1 MPVINVI
8 ATIKS
13 KNMKRFNFF
22 AMIAIVLLLA
32 YACENKQ
39 EKTMTKALDP
49 ANMDLN
55 IKPGDDFF
63 RFVNGNWIKNNPV
76 PPEYSSYGAF
86 TVLYEEN
93 EKMLQTLVKEVSAD
107 KEAAEG
113 SISQKIRDF
122 YNSGMDTMR
131 IEELGITVLQPEF
144 DEINNLQSATDISR
158 HIAVMQQK
166 GLSPLFYLFTA
177 ADQSDSKWNIANF
190 WQGGLGLPDVT
201 YYTDESERMQQ
212 IREDYK
218 THITKMF
225 LLKGDDESAATKTA
239 ETILAMET
247 DLAKVSK
254 TRMETRIAE
263 ENFHKMS
270 LNDLKVLAP
279 GFDWD
284 AYFTALGLPDPGE
297 LNVSQTEFMKGMSE
311 LIAKYPVEDW
321 RTYLPWH
328 LLDGSAN
335 YLSDAF
341 VQQNFDFF
349 GKTLSGSEVLRPR
362 WKRVLAT
369 TSGGLGEGLGQIYV
383 ERYFPPESKERMVKL
398 VENLRLA
405 FAGRIKKLDW
415 MTDETK
421 EKALAKLE
429 AITVKIGYPDKWKDY
444 STLNIVPDN
453 YLLNV
458 QNARAFEFKRD
469 FAKIGKKVDKTEW
482 GMTPQTVNAYYN
494 PTNNEIVFPAG
505 ILQPPFFNKDAD
517 DAVNYGAI
525 GVVIGHEMTHG
536 FDDQGRK
543 YDKDGNM
550 NEWWTD
556 EDAERFMA
564 KAAILAKQYDD
575 YTMLDSLHI
584 NGNLT
589 MGENIADMG
598 GLNIS
603 YDAFLMALNGAQPEM
618 IDGYSADQRFFMAYA
633 QVWRQN
639 VRDKALMR
647 QLKEDVHSPGEAR
660 VNIPPFNM
668 DIFLDA
674 FGISPDDK
682 LYIPKEKRAYIW

>member
-1 MPVINVI
+1 
-8 ATIKS
+8 
-13 KNMKRFNFF
+13 MKRFNFF

-32 YACENKQ
+32 YAFENKQ

-284 AYFTALGLPDPGE
+284 AYFTTLGLPDPGE

-321 RTYLPWH
+321 RTYLTWH

>member
-1 MPVINVI
+1 
-8 ATIKS
+8 
-13 KNMKRFNFF
+13 MKRFNFF

-32 YACENKQ
+32 YAFENKQ

-321 RTYLPWH
+321 RTYLTWH

>member
-1 MPVINVI
+1 
-8 ATIKS
+8 
-13 KNMKRFNFF
+13 MKTFNLF
-22 AMIAIVLLLA
+22 AMIVFVMLLA

-39 EKTMTKALDP
+39 EKVMTKALDP
-49 ANMDLN
+49 ANMDSS

-63 RFVNGNWIKNNPV
+63 RFVNGNWIKNHPV

-93 EKMLQTLVKEVSAD
+93 QKMLRELVKEVSAD
-107 KEAAEG
+107 KEAPEG

-122 YNSGMDTMR
+122 YNSGMDTVR
-131 IEELGITVLQPEF
+131 IEEQGIAVLQPEI
-144 DEINNLQSATDISR
+144 DEINSLQSVTEVSR
-158 HIAVMQQK
+158 YVAVMQQK
-166 GLSPLFYLFTA
+166 GLGSLFHFYA
-177 ADQSDSKWNIANF
+177 DADQSNSEWTIANF
-190 WQGGLGLPDVT
+190 WQGGLGLPDVA
-201 YYTDESERMQQ
+201 YYTDNSERMQQ
-212 IREDYK
+212 IREAYK
-218 THITKMF
+218 AHITKMF
-225 LLKGDDESAATKTA
+225 LLKGDDESAALKTA
-239 ETILAMET
+239 ETVLAIET

-263 ENFHKMS
+263 KNFHKMS
-270 LNDLKVLAP
+270 LHDLKVLAP
-279 GFDWD
+279 GFDWG

-321 RTYLPWH
+321 RTYLTWH

-335 YLSDAF
+335 YLSTAF

-383 ERYFPPESKERMVKL
+383 ERYFPPESKERMIKL
-398 VENLRLA
+398 VENLRLS
-405 FAGRIKKLDW
+405 FAERIKKLDW

-421 EKALAKLE
+421 EKALAKLD

-458 QNARAFEFKRD
+458 QNSRAFEFKRD
-469 FAKIGKKVDKTEW
+469 LAKVGNKVDKTEW

-543 YDKDGNM
+543 FDKEGNM
-550 NEWWTD
+550 NDWWT
-556 EDAERFMA
+556 EADAERF
-564 KAAILAKQYDD
+564 KSKTDVLAKQYDN
-575 YTMLDSLHI
+575 YTMLDSLHV

-589 MGENIADMG
+589 MGENIADLG

-603 YDAFLMALNGAQPEM
+603 YNAFQMALNGTQPKPIE
-618 IDGYSADQRFFMAYA
+618 GYTADQRFFMAYA

-639 VRDKALMR
+639 VRDKALLR

-668 DIFLDA
+668 DIFLAA
-674 FGISPDDK
+674 FDIAPDSK
-682 LYIPKEKRAYIW
+682 LFLPEGQRAYIW

>member
-1 MPVINVI
+1 
-8 ATIKS
+8 
-13 KNMKRFNFF
+13 MKRFNFF

-32 YACENKQ
+32 YAFENKQ

-225 LLKGDDESAATKTA
+225 LLKGDDEPAATKTA

-284 AYFTALGLPDPGE
+284 AYFTTLGLPDPGE

-321 RTYLPWH
+321 RTYLTWH

>member
-1 MPVINVI
+1 
-8 ATIKS
+8 
-13 KNMKRFNFF
+13 MKRFNFF

-225 LLKGDDESAATKTA
+225 LLKGDDEPAATKTA

-284 AYFTALGLPDPGE
+284 AYFTTLGLPDPGE

-321 RTYLPWH
+321 RTYLTWH